1 MEKTT
6 PPRRGWPYRLL
17 HVLAMLLIGPW
28 AVYLP
33 IAILTGTN
41 EPEPGF
47 LGILMA
53 YASALGLS
61 LVALALGIAIAL
73 FRPWIGWVVF
83 VATGVFIVTGVVY
96 ADRKAEAPAK
106 ESASPAK
113 TSRPI
118 QVTVASEF
126 LPPEKRNAQVTP
138 EVISA
143 MEDHL
148 LSDFMQRHAARVGT
162 AAAATPNVIVHSLR
176 VEQDGHVLFM
186 TELRPKQPTAGDTP
200 VLRLLWNIH
209 DGQLKRVFCAYE
221 QDDPTWRPS
230 ACGKQVA
237 QTFAWDGWYTPR

>member
-6 PPRRGWPYRLL
+6 PPRRGWKYRLL
-17 HVLAMLLIGPW
+17 HVLAMLLVGPW
-28 AVYLP
+28 AVYFP
-33 IAILTGTN
+33 IAILTGTH

-47 LGILMA
+47 FGVLMA

-73 FRPWIGWVVF
+73 FRPWIGWVAF
-83 VATGVFIVTGVVY
+83 VAIGVFIVSGVAY
-96 ADRKAEAPAK
+96 ADRRSESPKEA
-106 ESASPAK
+106 SVSSVQS
-113 TSRPI
+113 SRTI
-118 QVTVASEF
+118 QVSVASEL

-138 EVISA
+138 EVVSA
-143 MEDHL
+143 MEEHL
-148 LSDFMQRHAARVGT
+148 LNDFQQRHAARVGT
-162 AAAATPNVIVHSLR
+162 KTAANPNVTVHSLR
-176 VEQDGHVLFM
+176 VEQDGHVLYM
-186 TELRPKQPTAGDTP
+186 TELKPKLPAAGETP

-237 QTFAWDGWYTPR
+237 QTFGWDGWYTSR